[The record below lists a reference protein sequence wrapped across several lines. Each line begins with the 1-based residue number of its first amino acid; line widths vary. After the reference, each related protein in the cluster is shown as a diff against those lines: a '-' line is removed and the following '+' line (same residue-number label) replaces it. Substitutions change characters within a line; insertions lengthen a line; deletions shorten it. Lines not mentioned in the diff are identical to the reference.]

1 VNWLGESRTAEQEAS
16 KAVQTGRT
24 EGGGVAEET
33 SEEVVIE
40 APRELCWQ
48 IVTDFERYPEWV
60 PDLRSVDVRERDGE
74 GRPKVVAFRAA
85 AFGRS
90 TSYTLSYDLSGAPER
105 LSWVEVEGDITDRL
119 DGSYELEESSGGRTT
134 VVYRLA
140 AELKVPL
147 PAFVKRRAEGRIV
160 SSALRQLKARA
171 ETLAHNG
178 AVSKG

>member
-1 VNWLGESRTAEQEAS
+1 
-16 KAVQTGRT
+16 
-24 EGGGVAEET
+24 VAEET
-33 SEEVVIE
+33 SEEVTIS

-60 PDLRSVDVRERDGE
+60 PDLRSVEVRERDE
-74 GRPKVVAFRAA
+74 RDRPKVVAFRAA

-90 TSYTLSYDLSGAPER
+90 TSYTLSYDLSEAPAR

-119 DGSYELEESSGGRTT
+119 DGSYELQEHDQGET
-134 VVYRLA
+134 VVIYRLA

-171 ETLAHNG
+171 EALARND
-178 AVSKG
+178 AVSAG